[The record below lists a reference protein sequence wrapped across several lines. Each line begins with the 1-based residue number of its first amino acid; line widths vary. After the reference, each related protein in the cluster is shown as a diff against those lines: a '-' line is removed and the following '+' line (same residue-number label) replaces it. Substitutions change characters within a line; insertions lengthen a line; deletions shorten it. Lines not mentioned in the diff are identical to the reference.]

1 MSYCFQQL
9 RPKLLLNVES
19 KIFFTVS
26 WQGVN
31 QNGLI
36 FDTSV
41 KKAGCQDSLIACSLR
56 YDLEHHSGCRVEK
69 TAMRVTWLDQANAY
83 D

>member
-1 MSYCFQQL
+1 M
-9 RPKLLLNVES
+9 
-19 KIFFTVS
+19 
-26 WQGVN
+26 N

-36 FDTSV
+36 VDTSV
-41 KKAGCQDSLIACSLR
+41 KKAGCQDSLIACSMR

-69 TAMRVTWLDQANAY
+69 TAMRVTWLDLANAY

>member
-1 MSYCFQQL
+1 MWRVRF
-9 RPKLLLNVES
+9 
-19 KIFFTVS
+19 FFTVS

-36 FDTSV
+36 VDRSV
-41 KKAGCQDSLIACSLR
+41 KKAGCQDSLIACSMR

-69 TAMRVTWLDQANAY
+69 TAMRVTWLDLANAY